1 MCLFQHLDRA
11 EVIQKYDTNK
21 DRRLSS
27 AEFSADQD
35 MGEHFGWIDAD
46 DDEAAVE
53 AAKTMMDG
61 HRYELWAHS
70 RLVMRLDRG
79 KR

>member
-1 MCLFQHLDRA
+1 MGTYRLYCLDG
-11 EVIQKYDTNK
+11 VGKVV
-21 DRRLSS
+21 S
-27 AEFSADQD
+27 AE
-35 MGEHFGWIDAD
+35 WIDAD